1 MKKYV
6 DCVQTSK
13 PSKGLQFTAS
23 PNAFKP
29 LKVQVETRNSGDTIS
44 FYFEDVDT
52 EAPLPKIKV
61 EMQFI
66 HTMSSVEGGLDYIDS
81 IDYAGRVYHCYIKI
95 L

>member
-44 FYFEDVDT
+44 FYLEDVDT
-52 EAPLPKIKV
+52 EERLPKINF

-66 HTMSSVEGGLDYIDS
+66 HTVSSVEGGLDYNYS
-81 IDYAGRVYHCYIKI
+81 IDNPCGVFHCYTIF